1 MMMLDIITDCLMR
14 MRYRAC
20 SRFTGNPGELLAH
33 IHVGTSGLARWS
45 SGFLT
50 SNSTLGRMR
59 LPVKSFCL
67 LTVSLLVAA
76 CAQRTRQPIPAR
88 VPAAFSG
95 DSPSRNTST
104 DSTREYTGEWETGF
118 ESSIFRGC
126 NGSTPPK
133 VWISLAPGATV
144 GARWSESNIG
154 GANARTYY
162 VRVRGILRGPAA
174 HRRIGDGYG
183 HLGGADYELYVIR
196 VLEVKPPGEPNCVVR
211 R

>member
-1 MMMLDIITDCLMR
+1 MSGRVTRMMLDIITDCLMR

-67 LTVSLLVAA
+67 LTVSLLLAA

-104 DSTREYTGEWETGF
+104 DSTREYTASGRQDSRPRCSSTQWRWLWPSWRRGLRAVRDSRAGSEAAWRAELRHSAIAPATNWE
-118 ESSIFRGC
+118 
-126 NGSTPPK
+126 
-133 VWISLAPGATV
+133 
-144 GARWSESNIG
+144 
-154 GANARTYY
+154 
-162 VRVRGILRGPAA
+162 
-174 HRRIGDGYG
+174 H
-183 HLGGADYELYVIR
+183 IR
-196 VLEVKPPGEPNCVVR
+196 LSFQRFN
-211 R
+211 